1 MTDAAKLLAALFYDT
16 DAVQIR
22 VIHEQEKRV
31 FLNRVFHSPDEAA
44 AYLEKNAAGIER
56 KNAFACVGVNPREM
70 SGDGEVEKFV
80 NIVVDIDGAPLPDWA
95 HEHADVMC
103 TRDET
108 HHHVYFCFSPMGAT
122 EQNRKKYSDTV
133 KKLLNITGSA
143 EKLAHDPERVI
154 RLPGFTHGKTG
165 KPAPGYRVVFVR
177 DEIRREAFNKKFAW
191 LKETRQSEQALPAA
205 SVPTP
210 APTVKASENTIAYLH
225 ALYAKKPTRA
235 AGDGRSRELFF
246 IGLDC
251 HAWGVDEADAVK
263 LATRIS
269 EEKHE
274 PAESLK
280 VIEHQVKSAYKY
292 RRGDFG
298 SLLNEAA
305 SKTERQQV
313 AARLKFERIGR
324 ARDLLARF
332 IYVHGAE
339 RLINRDTRFELTTAQ
354 QINNYILSQLG
365 EPVTLADLLQNSA
378 IETADAL
385 DFAPGEP
392 ELFERS
398 GQAVFNKYVAG
409 DEPGTEGKA
418 KDAVKVFRE
427 HVAYLSTSEAEE
439 KTLLEFFAFIAQRP
453 GEKLTWA
460 PLIISK
466 NTGIGKSAL
475 SELSAQLLGA
485 HNVGYAESDD
495 LTGQHTDYIAEKL
508 LVVAHEV
515 ETGDKNVMR
524 RLKSLITEPR
534 VRVIAKYARTY
545 ETRNCANF
553 LFFSNRL
560 DAIRVDDN
568 DRRLFVVYNRKEPKE
583 QAYYDRLFETF
594 KESAGHIMAYLLT
607 VDLSGFNPHA
617 RPAHTEGRKILTEHS
632 ESELSTFLRESF
644 EQHTGPFARAVFTSR
659 EVLDFVSRAA
669 PESARRYATQRAVAA
684 WLQERN
690 FYSHDYFENVD
701 NVRRH
706 FRAWSRLERKADFE
720 RARLAQKSE
729 KKESFI

>member
-1 MTDAAKLLAALFYDT
+1 MTEAKKLFDVLFNDD

-22 VIHEQEKRV
+22 VLHETEKRA
-31 FLNRVFHSPDEAA
+31 FTNRVFHSPAEALDFLA
-44 AYLEKNAAGIER
+44 RNGKNFTA
-56 KNAFACVGVNPREM
+56 KNAFACVGVNPREL
-70 SGDGEVEKFV
+70 SSESEVETLR
-80 NIVVDIDGAPLPDWA
+80 NIVVDIDGAPLPAWA
-95 HEHADVMC
+95 FEHADAIC
-103 TRDET
+103 SRDDL
-108 HHHVYFCFSPMGAT
+108 HHHLYFCFAPLGANAA
-122 EQNRKKYSDTV
+122 NRKKYSETV
-133 KKLLNITGSA
+133 KKLLRLTGSK
-143 EKLAHDPERVI
+143 EKSAHDPERVI

-165 KPAPGYRVVFVR
+165 KPAPGYRVAFVR
-177 DEIRREAFNKKFAW
+177 EHVTREAFNKKFAW
-191 LKETRQSEQALPAA
+191 LESSNLPEQALPAA
-205 SVPTP
+205 PTP
-210 APTVKASENTIAYLH
+210 PAVKASENTIAYLH
-225 ALYAKKPTRA
+225 ALYSKKPVRA

-246 IGLDC
+246 IGLDA
-251 HAWGVDEADAVK
+251 HAWGVGEADAVK

-269 EEKHE
+269 GEKHE
-274 PAESLK
+274 PPEKAD
-280 VIEHQVKSAYKY
+280 VIAHQIKSAYKY

-298 SLLNEAA
+298 SLLTEAA
-305 SKTERQQV
+305 TKTERQQV

-324 ARDLLARF
+324 ARDLLADF

-339 RLINRDTRFELTTAQ
+339 RLINRITRFELTTLQ
-354 QINNYILSQLG
+354 QINNYILSSLG

-378 IETADAL
+378 IETADAI

-392 ELFERS
+392 LTFERS
-398 GQAVFNKYVAG
+398 GQRMFNKYLPG
-409 DEPGTEGKA
+409 DAPECEGKA
-418 KDAVKVFRE
+418 KAAVKVFRD
-427 HVAYLSTSEAEE
+427 HIAYLSTSENEE

-475 SELSAQLLGA
+475 SELAAQLLGA

-560 DAIRVDDN
+560 DAIRVDEN
-568 DRRLFVVYNRKEPKE
+568 DRRLFVVYNRREPKE
-583 QAYYDRLFETF
+583 QAYYDTLFETF
-594 KESAGHIMAYLLT
+594 KNSAGHILEYLRG

-632 ESELSTFLRESF
+632 ESELSAFLRETL
-644 EQHTGPFARAVFTSR
+644 EQHAGPFARAVFTSR
-659 EVLDFVSRAA
+659 EVLDYVTLYG
-669 PESARRYATQRAVAA
+669 PDSARRFATRRGVAG
-684 WLQERN
+684 WLEERN
-690 FYSHDYFENVD
+690 FFGHDYYETD
-701 NVRRH
+701 AGGVRRH
-706 FRAWSRLERKADFE
+706 FRAWSRFERKADFE
-720 RARLAQKSE
+720 RARLALKDAKTE
-729 KKESFI
+729 NKNFL

>member
-1 MTDAAKLLAALFYDT
+1 MSEAKKLFDVLFSNT

-22 VIHEQEKRV
+22 VLHETEKRAFTNKV
-31 FLNRVFHSPDEAA
+31 FESPAEALDFLARNGKNFA
-44 AYLEKNAAGIER
+44 A
-56 KNAFACVGVNPREM
+56 KNAFACVGVNPREL
-70 SGDGEVEKFV
+70 SAEAEVETYK
-80 NIVVDIDGAPLPDWA
+80 NIVVDIDGAPLPAWA
-95 HEHADVMC
+95 AERADVIC
-103 TRDET
+103 SRDDL
-108 HHHVYFCFSPMGAT
+108 HHHLFFCFAPFGAS
-122 EQNRKKYSDTV
+122 EKNRKKYSNTV
-133 KKLLNITGSA
+133 KELLRLTKSA
-143 EKLAHDPERVI
+143 EVLAHDPERVI

-165 KPAPGYRVVFVR
+165 KPAPGYRVAFVR
-177 DEIRREAFNKKFAW
+177 EVVTREAFNKKFAW
-191 LKETRQSEQALPAA
+191 LDASTQPEQALPAA
-205 SVPTP
+205 PTT
-210 APTVKASENTIAYLH
+210 PTVKASENTIAYLH
-225 ALYAKKPTRA
+225 ALYTKKPVRA

-246 IGLDC
+246 IGLDA
-251 HAWGVDEADAVK
+251 HAWGIDEADAVK
-263 LATRIS
+263 LAARIS
-269 EEKHE
+269 AEKHE
-274 PAESLK
+274 PPEKAD
-280 VIEHQVKSAYKY
+280 VIAHQIKSAFKY

-298 SLLNEAA
+298 SLLTEAA
-305 SKTERQQV
+305 TKTEKQQV

-324 ARDLLARF
+324 ARDLLAGF

-339 RLINRDTRFELTTAQ
+339 RLINRETRFELTTIT
-354 QINNYILSQLG
+354 QINNYILSSLG
-365 EPVTLADLLQNSA
+365 EPVTLADVLQNAA
-378 IETADAL
+378 IETADAI

-392 ELFERS
+392 ERFERS
-398 GQAVFNKYVAG
+398 GQSLFNKYL
-409 DEPGTEGKA
+409 PGAVPESDGKA
-418 KDAVKVFRE
+418 KAAVKIFRD
-427 HVAYLSTSEAEE
+427 HIAYLSTSENEE

-475 SELSAQLLGA
+475 SELAGQILGA

-568 DRRLFVVYNRKEPKE
+568 DRRLFVVYNRKEPQA
-583 QAYYDRLFETF
+583 QAYYDTLFETF
-594 KESAGHIMAYLLT
+594 KNSAGHILEYLLT

-632 ESELSTFLRESF
+632 ESELSTFLRETW
-644 EQHTGPFARAVFTSR
+644 EQNAGPFARAVFTSR
-659 EVLDFVSRAA
+659 EVLDFVSLSA
-669 PESARRYATQRAVAA
+669 PESARRFASQRAVAA
-684 WLQERN
+684 WLDGRN
-690 FYSHDYFENVD
+690 FHAHDFHETD
-701 NVRRH
+701 AGGVRRH
-706 FRAWSRLERKADFE
+706 FRAWSRHERKADFE

-729 KKESFI
+729 KAENKNFL

>member
-1 MTDAAKLLAALFYDT
+1 MKISDLLRFLFTEADTLEIRYLPEKGAEGKPLKHLFQGVKQSLDFLKRVHKPLAAKNLF
-16 DAVQIR
+16 
-22 VIHEQEKRV
+22 
-31 FLNRVFHSPDEAA
+31 P
-44 AYLEKNAAGIER
+44 
-56 KNAFACVGVNPREM
+56 CVGVNPRDAF
-70 SGDGEVEKFV
+70 GKVALQRVVF
-80 NIVVDIDGAPLPDWA
+80 VDIDNAPLPAWA
-95 HEHADVMC
+95 HDYADAIC
-103 TRDET
+103 SRDET
-108 HHHVYFCFSPMGAT
+108 HHHCFFVFNDRPDN
-122 EQNRKKYSDTV
+122 EKNRASYSAVV
-133 KKLLNITGSA
+133 KRLLTLTGSQEKGA
-143 EKLAHDPERVI
+143 HDSARVVRLPDVPHRKNGVESPGYEVKFLRSDVKLMDFNDRFSFLEKLES
-154 RLPGFTHGKTG
+154 
-165 KPAPGYRVVFVR
+165 
-177 DEIRREAFNKKFAW
+177 
-191 LKETRQSEQALPAA
+191 SEQSLPAA
-205 SVPTP
+205 PGPATP
-210 APTVKASENTIAYLH
+210 QVKANENTIAYLH
-225 ALYAKKPTRA
+225 ALYTKKPVRA

-251 HAWGVDEADAVK
+251 HAWGVEQADAIK
-263 LATRIS
+263 LATRVS
-269 EEKHE
+269 NEKHE
-274 PAESLK
+274 PPESAK
-280 VIEHQVKSAYKY
+280 VIEHQIKSAYKY

-305 SKTERQQV
+305 SKTERQQM

-324 ARDLLARF
+324 ARDLMAGF

-339 RLINRDTRFELTTAQ
+339 RLINRATRFELTTLTQ
-354 QINNYILSQLG
+354 VNNYILSQLG

-378 IETADAL
+378 IDAADAI
-385 DFAPGEP
+385 DFAPGEA
-392 ELFERS
+392 ETFERS
-398 GQAVFNKYVAG
+398 GQRLFNKYQAG
-409 DEPGTEGKA
+409 DAPTAEGKA

-427 HVAYLSTSEAEE
+427 HIAYLSTSEAEE

-534 VRVIAKYARTY
+534 VRVVAKYARTY

-568 DRRLFVVYNRKEPKE
+568 DRRLFVVYNRKEP
-583 QAYYDRLFETF
+583 QAQEYYDRLFAVF
-594 KESAGHIMAYLLT
+594 KESAGHIFDYLLK

-617 RPAHTEGRKILTEHS
+617 RPTHTEGRKILTEHS
-632 ESELSTFLRESF
+632 ESELSTFLRESW
-644 EQHTGPFARAVFTSR
+644 EQHAGPFAKEVFTSR
-659 EVLDFVSRAA
+659 EVLDFVSLGG
-669 PESARRYATQRAVAA
+669 PDSARRYATQRAVTQ
-684 WLQERN
+684 WLDSRN
-690 FYSHDYFENVD
+690 FHSHDYHDTVD
-701 NVRRH
+701 GQRRH
-706 FRAWSRLERKADFE
+706 FRAWSRHEKKADFE
-720 RARLAQKSE
+720 RARL
-729 KKESFI
+729 KEAAKGNSKQYL

>member
-1 MTDAAKLLAALFYDT
+1 MSEAKRLFDVLFSDA

-22 VIHEQEKRV
+22 VLHETEKRA
-31 FLNRVFHSPDEAA
+31 FTNRVFHSPSEALDFLERNGKNFA
-44 AYLEKNAAGIER
+44 A
-56 KNAFACVGVNPREM
+56 KNAFPCVGVNPREL
-70 SGDGEVEKFV
+70 SAESEVETLRNV
-80 NIVVDIDGAPLPDWA
+80 VVDIDGAPLPAWA
-95 HEHADVMC
+95 SERADVIC
-103 TRDET
+103 SRDAL
-108 HHHVYFCFSPMGAT
+108 HHHLYFCFSPLGAS
-122 EQNRKKYSDTV
+122 EKNRKKYTETV
-133 KKLLNITGSA
+133 KELLRLTGSK
-143 EKLAHDPERVI
+143 EKAAHDPERVI

-165 KPAPGYRVVFVR
+165 KPAPGYRVAFVR
-177 DEIRREAFNKKFAW
+177 ENVTREAFNKKFAW
-191 LKETRQSEQALPAA
+191 LSETAQPEQALPAA
-205 SVPTP
+205 P
-210 APTVKASENTIAYLH
+210 ATPTVKASENTIAYLH
-225 ALYAKKPTRA
+225 ALYAKKPVRA

-246 IGLDC
+246 IGLDA
-251 HAWGVDEADAVK
+251 HAWGIDEADAVK

-269 EEKHE
+269 NEKHE
-274 PAESLK
+274 PPEKAD
-280 VIEHQVKSAYKY
+280 VIAHQIKSAYKY

-298 SLLNEAA
+298 SLLTEAA
-305 SKTERQQV
+305 TKTERQQV

-324 ARDLLARF
+324 ARDLLAGY

-339 RLINRDTRFELTTAQ
+339 RLINRETRFELTSLQ
-354 QINNYILSQLG
+354 QINNYILSRLG
-365 EPVTLADLLQNSA
+365 EQVTLADLLQNSA
-378 IETADAL
+378 IETADAI

-392 ELFERS
+392 ETFERS
-398 GQAVFNKYVAG
+398 GQTLFNKYL
-409 DEPGTEGKA
+409 PGAAPESEGKA
-418 KDAVKVFRE
+418 KAAVKIFRE
-427 HVAYLSTSEAEE
+427 HIAYLSTSENEE

-460 PLIISK
+460 PLVISK

-475 SELSAQLLGA
+475 SELAAQLLGA

-568 DRRLFVVYNRKEPKE
+568 DRRLFVVYNRKEPQT
-583 QAYYDRLFETF
+583 QAYYDTLFETF
-594 KESAGHIMAYLLT
+594 KNSAGHILEYLRG

-632 ESELSTFLRESF
+632 ESELSTFLREAF
-644 EQHTGPFARAVFTSR
+644 EQNAGPFARQVFSSR
-659 EVLDFVSRAA
+659 EVLDFVSLAA
-669 PESARRYATQRAVAA
+669 PESARRFASQRAVAA
-684 WLQERN
+684 WLDGRN
-690 FYSHDYFENVD
+690 FHAHEFHEYENGM
-701 NVRRH
+701 RRH
-706 FRAWSRLERKADFE
+706 FRAWSRFERKADFE

-729 KKESFI
+729 KTENKNFL